1 MVGWSVATVEVEVRP
16 LWAAE
21 ARFAACVAPAQAGRE
36 AETGN
41 RVRQTERAVLGYMQE
56 TAEDTLPGPWTTT
69 QEWAVGA
76 VVCLPATR

>member
-56 TAEDTLPGPWTTT
+56 TAEDTLPT
-69 QEWAVGA
+69 QDWAVVA
-76 VVCLPATR
+76 VVYVPATR